1 MTARGSA
8 VICFMPRKS
17 KTPQLPP
24 NDDELDLASATL
36 TPRQERFCL
45 EYGVCLN
52 GTEAAK
58 LAGYTGDR
66 RTLAVTASRLLR
78 KANVR
83 ARMSE
88 ILEEYTMEKREIL
101 GRLTAQARAD
111 MGDFIDPATMTVDWK
126 KARALGITHLI
137 KKFKQTTVTT
147 DDRETQV
154 FEFEL
159 VDNQAAL
166 VHLGKAHAL
175 FTDKVKLEVWE
186 MDAVADIVAGRLS
199 YEKAAELFDES
210 RAAELFRLAKVPI
223 G

>member
-1 MTARGSA
+1 MAKKKTTSQ
-8 VICFMPRKS
+8 VIIPA
-17 KTPQLPP
+17 
-24 NDDELDLASATL
+24 DDIEVDLSSPTL
-36 TPRQERFCL
+36 TARQERFCL
-45 EYGVCLN
+45 EYAVCLN
-52 GTEAAK
+52 GTESAS

-111 MGDFIDPATMTVDWK
+111 MGDFIDPATMSVDWK
-126 KARALGITHLI
+126 KAQELGITHLI
-137 KKFKQTTVTT
+137 KEFKQTTITT

-154 FEFEL
+154 LEFKL

-175 FTDKVKLEVWE
+175 FSDKIKVEDWRSDAIAAIQTGAMTYAQLAE
-186 MDAVADIVAGRLS
+186 MFSPDLAR
-199 YEKAAELFDES
+199 ELFL
-210 RAAELFRLAKVPI
+210 AAKVPI
-223 G
+223 E